1 MAIELGVIVYKHLV
15 NQSRYKI
22 NTEQWG
28 VKLLSINWKFILKI
42 WAFPNMEVK
51 GETPEKAEII

>member
-1 MAIELGVIVYKHLV
+1 VIVNKHLV

-22 NTEQWG
+22 NTEQFG

-42 WAFPNMEVK
+42 WVFWNMEVK
-51 GETPEKAEII
+51 GETPEKAEIIQREE